1 MRSRVVRAGEASILK
16 DFKEVAA
23 FMQEHPATKAGR
35 NTVHLD
41 LAVPSRLFYS
51 AQGFPYP
58 PP

>member
-1 MRSRVVRAGEASILK
+1 MRAGEASILK

-35 NTVHLD
+35 NTVLLD
-41 LAVPSRLFYS
+41 LAVRSRLFYS

>member
-1 MRSRVVRAGEASILK
+1 MRAGEASILK
-16 DFKEVAA
+16 DFKEVAV